1 MRVITPLGAIPADLV
16 DLALRLIA
24 AVAAGMVIGI
34 NRDVNGKPTG
44 MRTLGLVSL
53 GAALVTV
60 TAQKYM
66 GFEDDP
72 DASSRVLQGVI
83 QGVLTG
89 VGFIGAG
96 AILHNKQALDVL
108 GLTTAAGVWVTA
120 AVGIAAGLGAW
131 WVVLGGTVLGLG
143 LLSLPSFE
151 KKPPADASGGP

>member
-1 MRVITPLGAIPADLV
+1 MNTPFGIIPDDVIE
-16 DLALRLIA
+16 LALRLLA
-24 AVAAGMVIGI
+24 AVVAGMVLGI

-53 GAALVTV
+53 GAALVSV
-60 TAQKYM
+60 TAQKYT
-66 GFEDDP
+66 GLEAHP

-96 AILHNKQALDVL
+96 AILHNRKALDVL
-108 GLTTAAGVWVTA
+108 GLTTAATVWVTA
-120 AVGIAAGLGAW
+120 GVGIAAGLGAW
-131 WVVLGGTVLGLG
+131 WVTLGGTVLGLG
-143 LLSLPSFE
+143 LLTLPSLE

>member
-1 MRVITPLGAIPADLV
+1 MNTPFGIIPDDVIE
-16 DLALRLIA
+16 LALRLLA
-24 AVAAGMVIGI
+24 AVVAGMLLGL

-53 GAALVTV
+53 GAALVSV
-60 TAQKYM
+60 TAQKYT
-66 GFEDDP
+66 GLEAHP

-96 AILHNKQALDVL
+96 AILHNRQALDVL
-108 GLTTAAGVWVTA
+108 GLTTAATVWVTA
-120 AVGIAAGLGAW
+120 GVGIAAGLGAW
-131 WVVLGGTVLGLG
+131 WVTLGGTVLGLG
-143 LLSLPSFE
+143 LLTLPSLE